1 MTFGGSTMK
10 KKEYEMVPAGSLETL
25 ETILRAMERR
35 LQLTMVGWG
44 LSVIVLGLV
53 TAFALG
59 IVRETLRPAEIR
71 ARTIQVVDAAGRT
84 RAYLGA
90 GADGPAL
97 TLYDDAGKSRLGL
110 VVTSDGPRVVLA
122 DGFEAQRALL
132 EVSASG
138 IPDFSLSDSIG
149 FQSIL
154 TPSTVLFHK
163 DKKIFWASPL
173 FPLK

>member
-1 MTFGGSTMK
+1 MK
-10 KKEYEMVPAGSLETL
+10 RKEYEMVPAGSVDALETVL
-25 ETILRAMERR
+25 KAMERR

-53 TAFALG
+53 TAFALW
-59 IVRETLRPAEIR
+59 IVRDSLRPAEIR

-84 RAYLGA
+84 RASLGV
-90 GADGPAL
+90 GSDGPSL

-110 VVTSDGPRVVLA
+110 VVASDGPRVVLS
-122 DGFEAQRALL
+122 DPFETQRASL
-132 EVSASG
+132 EVSSSG
-138 IPDFSLSDSIG
+138 MPDFTLSDSIG